1 MITKQT
7 IYFTMVHH
15 PTRGKIR
22 AGNACTKE
30 GIPKFYTAR
39 TKRAVNSLTV
49 ERGPKGGAA

>member
-22 AGNACTKE
+22 ANACTKE